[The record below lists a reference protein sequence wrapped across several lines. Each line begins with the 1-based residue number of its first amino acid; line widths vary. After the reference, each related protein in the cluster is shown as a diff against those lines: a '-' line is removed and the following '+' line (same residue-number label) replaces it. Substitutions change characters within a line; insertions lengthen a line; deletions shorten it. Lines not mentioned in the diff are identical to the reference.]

1 MSPALAVLDVAGRV
15 SQCCPLWSQTPDEKG
30 PHSHLL
36 DTEMCR
42 FVSKYKHCSGAVA
55 QWVALSPR
63 MHQALGSIPNI
74 NQRHTQVILA
84 QRKWKQEDHVFKM
97 IHGYVAC

>member
-1 MSPALAVLDVAGRV
+1 MLQVEYHNVAHFGLKLLMSAMR
-15 SQCCPLWSQTPDEKG
+15 

-36 DTEMCR
+36 DIEMCR

-74 NQRHTQVILA
+74 NQRHTQVIPV